1 MIASP
6 RTPTGPYSL
15 KSADATHDPY
25 PLYHAIRACAPVYFD
40 PQLERWLITG
50 YREVASVLAYQRFS
64 SKGAARLSRPDQQA
78 DHSSTHTEP
87 GTQHDPERPPVQTKL
102 RNLVNRAFTPR
113 PVDPLRP
120 RIQELTNGL
129 LDKVQASAEME
140 VSSDLAYPLPVAV
153 ITVLLGAEVEMAKQ
167 LRRWT
172 DDLGSLLGSPEPT
185 PEMFD
190 RANRSVIKRD
200 EYILSLAA
208 QRRLQ
213 PKDDLISALVSVEEN
228 GERLSD
234 ADLCAI
240 CGLLLSAG
248 HETTSNLICNGL
260 LALLRHPQ

>member
-1 MIASP
+1 M
-6 RTPTGPYSL
+6 
-15 KSADATHDPY
+15 
-25 PLYHAIRACAPVYFD
+25 YFD

-50 YREVASVLAYQRFS
+50 YREVASVLADQRFS

-172 DDLGSLLGSPEPT
+172 DT
-185 PEMFD
+185 
-190 RANRSVIKRD
+190 SVAC
-200 EYILSLAA
+200 LAHPSQH
-208 QRRLQ
+208 QRC
-213 PKDDLISALVSVEEN
+213 ST
-228 GERLSD
+228 
-234 ADLCAI
+234 
-240 CGLLLSAG
+240 GLTA
-248 HETTSNLICNGL
+248 
-260 LALLRHPQ
+260 A

>member
-1 MIASP
+1 
-6 RTPTGPYSL
+6 
-15 KSADATHDPY
+15 
-25 PLYHAIRACAPVYFD
+25 
-40 PQLERWLITG
+40 
-50 YREVASVLAYQRFS
+50 VLAYQRFS